1 MERIEAVAHTWGGH
15 LFPDPMDAGPEAAK
29 KCPWEPRTAASS
41 CFTKQPCFLRGCL
54 GWGREGKRVP
64 ALALLLSVLL
74 CCCLCLFL

>member
-1 MERIEAVAHTWGGH
+1 MERMTEAVAHTWGGH
-15 LFPDPMDAGPEAAK
+15 LIPDLMDTGPEVAK

-41 CFTKQPCFLRGCL
+41 ICLTKQPCVPEGLPWL
-54 GWGREGKRVP
+54 GKGVP